1 MTKNVRIPQIRF
13 KGFTD
18 PWEQRELWNYTIW
31 DKKFNGVD
39 SYKQPKIIKYPYV
52 LADVFNDIED
62 SSGDVRLLSTGA
74 YIGYTTKE
82 KAGANLCN
90 GEIVAIPWGGV
101 ANVKYFKG
109 FFVTADNRI
118 ATSNNTEK
126 LSNRYLH
133 RWMESNLKQIQ
144 DTYRGASIQHPSM
157 NDILSLQIH
166 IPTIQEQ
173 EEISN
178 VIDRLDNLITLHQC
192 KDFCYFNQYV
202 CENRM
207 LKTHIRTITWEQ
219 CKVYDL
225 LNERNEQAPMS
236 KEFPL
241 MAFIANE
248 GVAPKGDRYDRSSL
262 VNDTENKLYKKTKKG
277 DFIYSS
283 NNLETGSIGLNNY
296 GNASISPVYSIFYP
310 TELADSEFIGRRF
323 IRKDFINEM
332 VKWRQGVIYGQWRIH
347 ESDFL
352 KIEISTPSVLEQQ
365 RIGVLLKNIDNLITL
380 HLRL

>member
-1 MTKNVRIPQIRF
+1 MQTKCLHFFLIS
-13 KGFTD
+13 
-18 PWEQRELWNYTIW
+18 WEQRELWKYTIW

-62 SSGDVRLLSTGA
+62 SSGNVRLLSTGA

-101 ANVKYFKG
+101 ANVKYYKG

-118 ATSNNTEK
+118 ATSNNIKK
-126 LSNRYLH
+126 LSNRYLY

-178 VIDRLDNLITLHQC
+178 ILDNIDKLITLH
-192 KDFCYFNQYV
+192 
-202 CENRM
+202 
-207 LKTHIRTITWEQ
+207 H
-219 CKVYDL
+219 
-225 LNERNEQAPMS
+225 
-236 KEFPL
+236 
-241 MAFIANE
+241 
-248 GVAPKGDRYDRSSL
+248 
-262 VNDTENKLYKKTKKG
+262 
-277 DFIYSS
+277 
-283 NNLETGSIGLNNY
+283 
-296 GNASISPVYSIFYP
+296 
-310 TELADSEFIGRRF
+310 
-323 IRKDFINEM
+323 RK
-332 VKWRQGVIYGQWRIH
+332 
-347 ESDFL
+347 
-352 KIEISTPSVLEQQ
+352 
-365 RIGVLLKNIDNLITL
+365 
-380 HLRL
+380 